1 MTTNVVAHRVP
12 KQVEPASGD
21 CLLVIDIQNDFLPGG
36 TLAVPDGEQVIP
48 PLNEYIAT
56 FVAASLPIIASRDW
70 HPANHCSFRVSR
82 WTLAGTLRGRHD
94 GSRVCRRACP
104 AAAMFPLFPRRRRQ
118 TANRTPTSTERPW
131 PTVYAHPSVK
141 RIFVGGLAT
150 EYCVLTTV
158 EDALRLGFQ
167 VVLLIDAIRPINV
180 NPTDGIRAL
189 ERMVR
194 SGAIPALWRT
204 WPDGIRR
211 ITVAD

>member
-21 CLLVIDIQNDFLPGG
+21 CLLVIDIQNDFLRGG
-36 TLAVPDGEQVIP
+36 TLAVPDGEDVIA

-70 HPANHCSFRVSR
+70 HPANHCSFRSQGGPWPAHCV
-82 WTLAGTLRGRHD
+82 AGTTGAEFARELALPRDVPLISKATSPARESYSDFDRTALAERLRK
-94 GSRVCRRACP
+94 S
-104 AAAMFPLFPRRRRQ
+104 
-118 TANRTPTSTERPW
+118 
-131 PTVYAHPSVK
+131 SVK

-158 EDALRLGFQ
+158 DDALRLGFQ